1 MSDHR
6 RAIGFLRLAFVL
18 IVGIGLPALAAA
30 DDGVAILT
38 AAAGSVEG
46 CRTNAT
52 TWFKAGTGVV
62 LYAGDR
68 LRTGDGGKAAL
79 LLGSG
84 KNLAVLPNSLVTFT
98 AEMGA
103 GGGMESGMA
112 KVLKG
117 LWNAVVGKFSEA
129 KDISVAKGVVGTV
142 RGPKRP
148 IKDVKLSEEAA
159 AELAGQVKDLEAMQI
174 DDPSIQLLLAVLF
187 EQKKQYDRAWTSY
200 LKAIELDPRQG
211 RLYDALGALYVELG
225 QKELLENLKERKR
238 AAGAESGSP

>member
-6 RAIGFLRLAFVL
+6 RAIGFLRLAVAL
-18 IVGIGLPALAAA
+18 VVCIGFPLRAAA
-30 DDGVAILT
+30 EDGVAVVT
-38 AAAGSVEG
+38 AATGMVEASRAGNTAWS
-46 CRTNAT
+46 R
-52 TWFKAGTGVV
+52 AGTGLV

-68 LRTGDGGKAAL
+68 LRTGDGAKATL

-103 GGGMESGMA
+103 GGGAESGLA
-112 KVLKG
+112 RTLKN

-129 KDISVAKGVVGTV
+129 KDISVAKGVVANV

-148 IKDVKLSEEAA
+148 IKDTKLSEAEA
-159 AELAGQVKDLEAMQI
+159 AELEGMEKDLEALQI
-174 DDPSIQLLLAVLF
+174 DGSTTHFLLAVLY
-187 EQKKQYDRAWTSY
+187 EQKQQYARAETSY
-200 LKAIELDPRQG
+200 LKAIELDPLQG
-211 RLYDALGALYVELG
+211 RLYDALGPLYVEFG
-225 QKELLENLKERKR
+225 QKEKLEDLRERKR